1 MYKSYFTPE
10 DNQNCLMEPN
20 ALSVFKKDKDAPSQI
35 RQGMPQNQIA
45 EIVSDKLIGY
55 IKNQFEE
62 VKKQSHISK

>member
-10 DNQNCLMEPN
+10 ENQNCVMEPDV
-20 ALSVFKKDKDAPSQI
+20 LSVFKKEKNAPSQI

-45 EIVSDKLIGY
+45 EIVSDKLIDY

-62 VKKQSHISK
+62 VKKQSQKSK